1 MNSMKKIK
9 WFSLTTVVVLVC
21 ALLVGCG
28 PKDTGNAPAGNTNP
42 PASNPAET
50 ASAPEETAPA
60 EDGSYHLVGETLVQ
74 QTGADDSYR
83 CGELNLNAD
92 GTAVF
97 TLLSRAADS
106 EEKSVMYVWNQG
118 TWIKNE
124 DGTVSITM
132 ETLPEGGG
140 LEKTDTGDHVVE
152 AQISLEEGELLA
164 ELNDDGKLAVEV
176 SLQID
181 LITFAIQ
188 QYTTIELVA
197 E

>member
-1 MNSMKKIK
+1 MNGMKKMK
-9 WFSLTTVVVLVC
+9 WISLMVVAALVC
-21 ALLVGCG
+21 AMLAGCG
-28 PKDTGNAPAGNTNP
+28 PKETGGNPGGTTP
-42 PASNPAET
+42 PASSPAET
-50 ASAPEETAPA
+50 APSQQETTPA
-60 EDGSYHLVGETLVQ
+60 AADSYHLVGETLVQ

-83 CGELNLNAD
+83 CGELDLNAD

-97 TLLSRAADS
+97 TLLNRTPDS
-106 EEKSVMYVWNQG
+106 DEKSVMYVWNQG
-118 TWIKNE
+118 TWSKND
-124 DGTVSITM
+124 DGSVAITF

-164 ELNDDGKLAVEV
+164 ALNDDGKLAVEV
-176 SLQID
+176 SLQVD

-188 QYTTIELVA
+188 QYTAIELVA